1 MPASEV
7 VKVTPTPQQL
17 AQERSLLFAL
27 FLDTA
32 VLALFIPVAFMGG
45 SLTIKAETIRF
56 VLMMSIEVFA
66 LIVMWRLHRGKLTD
80 MEFGGGKLEQI
91 ASLVTGIGLLGGAAW
106 VATKAM
112 AIVSGEAAV
121 GTPLGLALAAMVGAL
136 NAYVNFIAW
145 DGMRR
150 AVAGGGGTLVMQ
162 AQLQAR
168 WVKLVC
174 SAVVLVTMTV
184 AALSADNVVVA
195 SADALGSIFV
205 AGFMVVNGM
214 QMLRICVPDLLD
226 RSAGK
231 SVRDTVDRVLADS
244 AGNYQ
249 RLDRVRSRK
258 SGRVVFIEVALAF
271 EPGLTVGEVNRRIE
285 ALKAAMAKDIE
296 HADISILTTGVT
308 PA

>member
-1 MPASEV
+1 MSDAV
-7 VKVTPTPQQL
+7 QVTPTPEQL
-17 AQERSLLFAL
+17 AQEHSLRFAL
-27 FLDTA
+27 LADTA
-32 VLALFIPVAFMGG
+32 VLALFIPVGLLGG

-66 LIVMWRLHRGKLTD
+66 LVVMWRLHRGKLHD

-91 ASLVTGIGLLGGAAW
+91 ANVATGLGMLGGAAW
-106 VATKAM
+106 IASQAM
-112 AIVSGEAAV
+112 AIVSGHAEV

-150 AVAGGGGTLVMQ
+150 AAAGESSVVMQ
-162 AQLQAR
+162 SQLRSR

-174 SAVVLVTMTV
+174 SLVVLVTMTV
-184 AALSADNVVVA
+184 AALSSDNVIVA
-195 SADALGSIFV
+195 SADAVGSVFV
-205 AGFMVVNGM
+205 AVFMVVNGM
-214 QMLRICVPDLLD
+214 EMLRIGVPDLLD

-231 SVRDTVDRVLADS
+231 GVRATVDRVLADG
-244 AGNYQ
+244 AGDYQ

-258 SGRVVFIEVALAF
+258 SGRVVFIEVALSF
-271 EPGLTVGEVNRRIE
+271 EPGLTVAEVNRRIA
-285 ALKAAMAKDIE
+285 ALKEAMARDIE